1 MTPMTRPESAAIG
14 TLIGVLTG
22 LFTWLWLVAI
32 HPPWALRRCA
42 EALERAVGQ

>member
-1 MTPMTRPESAAIG
+1 MTRPESAAIG
-14 TLIGVLTG
+14 TLLGVLTG
-22 LFTWLWLVAI
+22 LLTWLWLVAI